1 MAVPACL
8 LFATAALNTSQSVFY
23 YTLVAAYAVSGFVF
37 SGFRV
42 SQMELAPNFVAAITA
57 AGDLVGSLA
66 MATVN
71 AAFYVGVGEL
81 TEQATWNR
89 ICWATSAVLVLTAGP
104 FLLVGSSETQ
114 PWNSANRDGPIGDD
128 GEVIVPLDS

>member
-1 MAVPACL
+1 ML
-8 LFATAALNTSQSVFY
+8 LATTALNTSHRVFY
-23 YTLVAAYAVSGFVF
+23 GTLVAAYAISGFVF

-66 MATVN
+66 MASVN
-71 AAFYVGVGEL
+71 VAFYVGLGEL

-89 ICWATSAVLVLTAGP
+89 ICWATSTVLILTAGP
-104 FLLVGSSETQ
+104 FLLVGNSESQ
-114 PWNSANRDGPIGDD
+114 PWNSAKVDGPTGND
-128 GEVIVPLDS
+128 GEVVDQLNA